1 MRLQCGLHASRLP
14 LEAAV
19 APRMRGLHARWAPVR
34 PSAGVGRLSRAIRT
48 LALCVETLCL
58 GWHLLAPFWQS
69 FQLFELAEAR
79 NDQKCPFPHSNN
91 LDQHPPNPTNNLTHA
106 HNSNIL
112 ASMDTWEANGTT
124 ILHIQ
129 HFCLLHT
136 SFLCILRLRS
146 EGPIRPME
154 AGVGPISRVK
164 FFTNN
169 GPRKPHTEFY
179 MHVALRKC

>member
-1 MRLQCGLHASRLP
+1 MSPNVSELSP
-14 LEAAV
+14 IVAV
-19 APRMRGLHARWAPVR
+19 
-34 PSAGVGRLSRAIRT
+34 
-48 LALCVETLCL
+48 
-58 GWHLLAPFWQS
+58 

-79 NDQKCPFPHSNN
+79 DGQKCPFPHSNN

-106 HNSNIL
+106 HDGNIL

-129 HFCLLHT
+129 HLCILHT

-154 AGVGPISRVK
+154 AGVGPIPRSK
-164 FFTNN
+164 NFTIH
-169 GPRKPHTEFY
+169 R
-179 MHVALRKC
+179 

>member
-1 MRLQCGLHASRLP
+1 MSQNVSELSP
-14 LEAAV
+14 IVAV
-19 APRMRGLHARWAPVR
+19 
-34 PSAGVGRLSRAIRT
+34 
-48 LALCVETLCL
+48 
-58 GWHLLAPFWQS
+58 

-79 NDQKCPFPHSNN
+79 NGQKCPFPHSNN
-91 LDQHPPNPTNNLTHA
+91 LDQPPPNPTNNLTHA

-154 AGVGPISRVK
+154 AGVGPISLVK

-169 GPRKPHTEFY
+169 GHRKPHTEFY